1 MEAEKEK
8 EIRHI
13 NRTVAMI
20 RKPPKKVEPTYTNRT
35 VDIDEETIN

>member
-8 EIRHI
+8 ETRHI

-20 RKPPKKVEPTYTNRT
+20 RKPPKRLNQPTPT
-35 VDIDEETIN
+35 VL